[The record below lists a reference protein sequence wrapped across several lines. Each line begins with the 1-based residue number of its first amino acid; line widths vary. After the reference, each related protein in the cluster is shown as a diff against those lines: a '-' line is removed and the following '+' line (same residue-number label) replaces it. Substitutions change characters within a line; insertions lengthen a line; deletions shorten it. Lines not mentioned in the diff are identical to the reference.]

1 MLGVGTKET
10 GKKCVR
16 INSCPLCRDQIEGI
30 QAKSWEMGQNHQV
43 HKYRGLI
50 VASRENSKCVSVSG
64 LGAHGKDGASPG
76 NGAGLSGG

>member
-43 HKYRGLI
+43 HKYR
-50 VASRENSKCVSVSG
+50 
-64 LGAHGKDGASPG
+64 
-76 NGAGLSGG
+76 